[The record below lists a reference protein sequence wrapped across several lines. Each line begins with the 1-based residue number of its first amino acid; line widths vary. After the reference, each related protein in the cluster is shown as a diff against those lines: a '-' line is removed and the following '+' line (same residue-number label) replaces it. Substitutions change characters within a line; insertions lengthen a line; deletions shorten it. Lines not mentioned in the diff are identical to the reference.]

1 MHDDFFDEII
11 RARETGAVDFTP
23 ILWARCLSLTV
34 LRSRRTT
41 VSLDTHSLSS
51 QVLRK
56 SFLRARPSAGTLRR
70 EASASEHRVNLARPR
85 HRRFC
90 HPDPRRAAPSSLWSF
105 FRSRRL
111 CLTWASLTVATRWAG
126 CSSSHAPPPKTS

>member
-41 VSLDTHSLSS
+41 VLLDTHSLSS

-56 SFLRARPSAGTLRR
+56 SFLRARPSAGTPRR
-70 EASASEHRVNLARPR
+70 EAPHGTPGELGAVLVTGVSVTLIRKGSAIFSLVVLSQSMPVPHLGFFTVAEVGRMPR
-85 HRRFC
+85 HT
-90 HPDPRRAAPSSLWSF
+90 PSS
-105 FRSRRL
+105 
-111 CLTWASLTVATRWAG
+111 
-126 CSSSHAPPPKTS
+126 